1 MAGLLIIG
9 AGGHGKVVAD
19 TALSMGKWDEIA
31 FLDDRYPQVID
42 VLNFPV
48 LGVIDKCL
56 SFQDRYQDL
65 VVAVGDNVLRVE
77 LIRRFIDYQ
86 FRLPIIIHPR
96 AFVSN
101 FSAIGQGSVVFAQ
114 SAINAGTVLDIGC
127 IINTGATVDHDCNLG
142 CGVHVSPG
150 VHIAGQVKIGDYTW
164 LGIGSTVI
172 QKCSIKENVMVGA
185 GAVVIRD
192 IPSSVTVLGIPG
204 RVVDK

>member
-19 TALSMGKWDEIA
+19 AAMSMGNWDEIA
-31 FLDDRYPQVID
+31 FLDDRYPQIIH

-48 LGVIDKCL
+48 LGVIDTCQL
-56 SFQDRYQDL
+56 FQNTYQDL

-86 FRLPIIIHPR
+86 FRLPSIIHPR

-101 FSAIGQGSVVFAQ
+101 FSEIGQGSVVFAQ
-114 SAINAGTVLDIGC
+114 SVINAGTVLGIGC

-150 VHIAGQVKIGDYTW
+150 VHVAGQVAIGDYTW

-172 QKCSIKENVMVGA
+172 QNCSIRKNAMVGA

-192 IPSSVTVLGIPG
+192 VPSSVTVLGIPG
-204 RVVDK
+204 RIIYK